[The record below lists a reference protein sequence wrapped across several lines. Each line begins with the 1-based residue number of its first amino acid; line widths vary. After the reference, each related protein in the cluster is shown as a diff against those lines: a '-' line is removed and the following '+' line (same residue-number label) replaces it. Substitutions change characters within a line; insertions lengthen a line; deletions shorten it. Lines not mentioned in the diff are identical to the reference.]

1 MSKNIRK
8 IKNFNSVNNDS
19 NNEDIFLLSNE
30 NYLSLYNIY
39 NIDDLYN
46 FANNIIEVKGIDD
59 NLESILINNKI
70 YLINELKNKINIIFD
85 CWIINN
91 IKTLKKHNLYF
102 INLIISVLEN
112 IFIIE
117 MENIKKNENY
127 YKTKN
132 TNILKFLKYW
142 ISLNNKFP
150 FINNKYFLFELI
162 KYLEKI
168 YKK

>member
-8 IKNFNSVNNDS
+8 IKNFNSINTNS

-30 NYLSLYNIY
+30 NYLTLYNIY

-46 FANNIIEVKGIDD
+46 FINKIIDKTKDETKTSV
-59 NLESILINNKI
+59 LINNKI
-70 YLINELKNKINIIFD
+70 YTINTLKHKINIIFD

-91 IKTLKKHNLYF
+91 IKTLIIHNSYF
-102 INLIISVLEN
+102 INLIISTIEN
-112 IFIIE
+112 IFILE
-117 MENIKKNENY
+117 LENIKKKKNY
-127 YKTKN
+127 DKSKN
-132 TNILKFLKYW
+132 VHILKFLKYW
-142 ISLNNKFP
+142 ISLNYKFP
-150 FINNKYFLFELI
+150 FINDKYFIIELI

>member
-1 MSKNIRK
+1 MNKNIRK
-8 IKNFNSVNNDS
+8 IKNFNSINNDS
-19 NNEDIFLLSNE
+19 NNENIFLLSNE

-46 FANNIIEVKGIDD
+46 FTNNIINNLDD
-59 NLESILINNKI
+59 YSKSILINNKI
-70 YLINELKNKINIIFD
+70 YKINELKDKINIIFD

-91 IKTLKKHNLYF
+91 QKTLKIHNIYF
-102 INLIISVLEN
+102 INLIVSIIEN

-117 MENIKKNENY
+117 IQNIKKNKNY

-142 ISLNNKFP
+142 ISLNYKFP
-150 FINNKYFLFELI
+150 FINNKYFILELI

>member
-46 FANNIIEVKGIDD
+46 FTNNIINKIV
-59 NLESILINNKI
+59 NYNAVLINNKLYKMEEI
-70 YLINELKNKINIIFD
+70 QFKFNIIFD

-91 IKTLKKHNLYF
+91 IKTLNNHNLYF
-102 INLIISVLEN
+102 INLIISILEN

-117 MENIKKNENY
+117 IQNIKKNKNY
-127 YKTKN
+127 EKTKKK
-132 TNILKFLKYW
+132 NILKFLKYW

-150 FINNKYFLFELI
+150 FINGKYFFKELI
-162 KYLEKI
+162 NFLNKI
-168 YKK
+168 YK

>member
-46 FANNIIEVKGIDD
+46 FTNNIINKIDNYD
-59 NLESILINNKI
+59 AVLINNKLYKMEEI
-70 YLINELKNKINIIFD
+70 QFKFNIIFD

-91 IKTLKKHNLYF
+91 IKTLNNHNLYF
-102 INLIISVLEN
+102 INLIISILEN

-117 MENIKKNENY
+117 IQNIKKNKNY
-127 YKTKN
+127 EKTKKK
-132 TNILKFLKYW
+132 NILKFLKYW

-150 FINNKYFLFELI
+150 FINGKYFFKELI
-162 KYLEKI
+162 NFLNKI
-168 YKK
+168 YK